1 MLAHVDLQAL
11 ASACGGVLQGRNAS
25 VTGVA
30 IDSRQISDGN
40 LFVALR
46 GEHAD
51 GHDFVEAAAN
61 NGAVGA
67 MVDHALPVLAAG
79 GVAQIIVDNCEQAL
93 GQIASEMRQHFAG
106 KVIGITG
113 SAGKTSC
120 KNLLA
125 SVLAQ
130 CGEVHATTGNLNNEL
145 GLPLTVLALE
155 DRHRYAV
162 LEMGAAK
169 HGDIRYLSE
178 IAQPQIALVTNVGE
192 AHLAGFGSLQVT
204 AATKGEIYQAL
215 PSDGI
220 AVINNDDIFADFWR
234 GQLNDRP
241 VLGFAL
247 DDDGADV
254 YASAIETTHC
264 GAQFTLHIA
273 ANENGRKAQSAN
285 VAMALL
291 GLENI
296 RNALAA
302 AAVALA
308 LDTPL
313 RKIVTGLQAACP
325 EPRRLQRK
333 NGVNGLTIID
343 DSYNANPR
351 SMRAALDVLAA
362 LPGRSVAVLGDMGEL
377 GDGAAQLHADVGR
390 YAAHVGIDALF
401 LIGEFAKDV
410 ASEFAGDATVCA
422 SLEAMYDCLRA
433 AEAHGANVLFKASRF
448 VGMDRLVDRLLCTDD
463 QDQLA
468 GEDAC

>member
-93 GQIASEMRQHFAG
+93 GQMASEMRQHFAG

-155 DRHRYAV
+155 DRQHHMR
-162 LEMGAAK
+162 
-169 HGDIRYLSE
+169 
-178 IAQPQIALVTNVGE
+178 
-192 AHLAGFGSLQVT
+192 
-204 AATKGEIYQAL
+204 
-215 PSDGI
+215 
-220 AVINNDDIFADFWR
+220 
-234 GQLNDRP
+234 
-241 VLGFAL
+241 
-247 DDDGADV
+247 
-254 YASAIETTHC
+254 
-264 GAQFTLHIA
+264 
-273 ANENGRKAQSAN
+273 
-285 VAMALL
+285 
-291 GLENI
+291 
-296 RNALAA
+296 
-302 AAVALA
+302 
-308 LDTPL
+308 
-313 RKIVTGLQAACP
+313 
-325 EPRRLQRK
+325 PRR
-333 NGVNGLTIID
+333 T
-343 DSYNANPR
+343 PR
-351 SMRAALDVLAA
+351 T
-362 LPGRSVAVLGDMGEL
+362 G
-377 GDGAAQLHADVGR
+377 
-390 YAAHVGIDALF
+390 
-401 LIGEFAKDV
+401 
-410 ASEFAGDATVCA
+410 C
-422 SLEAMYDCLRA
+422 EAP
-433 AEAHGANVLFKASRF
+433 V
-448 VGMDRLVDRLLCTDD
+448 
-463 QDQLA
+463 
-468 GEDAC
+468 